1 MSSSELGEFA
11 ALTGRYGL
19 AFVLLGASV
28 PKLLARADFRA
39 ALANY
44 RILPDRLVAPVAQ
57 WLPRIELAAAAALFA
72 GVYVTAVALAVATLL
87 LVFAVAVGVNLVR
100 GRQIDCGCS
109 GFTAQRTISWPAV
122 ARNVAL
128 AGVAVAATIWST
140 SGSDASAALIVGGSV
155 VLANLVLGESRR
167 FRSGLLEFTKRV
179 ADGRTA

>member
-19 AFVLLGASV
+19 AFVFLGASI
-28 PKLLARADFRA
+28 PKLLARADFQA

-57 WLPRIELAAAAALFA
+57 WLPRIELTAAAALFA
-72 GVYVTAVALAVATLL
+72 GVFQTTVGLAVAALL
-87 LVFAVAVGVNLVR
+87 LVFAGAVAVNIAR

-109 GFTAQRTISWPAV
+109 GFTARRTISWPAV

-128 AGVAVAATIWST
+128 AGVAVTAAIWSA
-140 SGSDASAALIVGGSV
+140 SGSDASAALVVGGSV

-167 FRSGLLEFTKRV
+167 LRSGLLEFTERV
-179 ADGRTA
+179 ADARTA

>member
-19 AFVLLGASV
+19 GFVFLGASI
-28 PKLLARADFRA
+28 PKLLARADFQA

-72 GVYVTAVALAVATLL
+72 GVFVTAVGLAVVTLL
-87 LVFAVAVGVNLVR
+87 LVFAVAVGVNLAR

-109 GFTAQRTISWPAV
+109 GFTARRTISWPAV

-128 AGVAVAATIWST
+128 AVVAVTATIWST
-140 SGSDASAALIVGGSV
+140 SGSNASAALIVGGSA
-155 VLANLVLGESRR
+155 VLANLMLGESRR
-167 FRSGLLEFTKRV
+167 FRSASLGFTERV
-179 ADGRTA
+179 ADARTA